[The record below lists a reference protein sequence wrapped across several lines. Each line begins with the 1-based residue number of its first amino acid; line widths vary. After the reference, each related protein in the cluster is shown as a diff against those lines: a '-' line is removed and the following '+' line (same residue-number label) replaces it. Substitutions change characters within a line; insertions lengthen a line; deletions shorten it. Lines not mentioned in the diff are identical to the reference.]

1 LAKHKAF
8 VVVGQIDLRNI
19 VNQILGIAIAFIL
32 VVGIIQFTISIATA
46 SNSLNIFPP
55 GVKPYGISYSEHMQN
70 FWKWLLAIPSN
81 ASPLN
86 DETGEKCS
94 ADQINTNSTVFYL
107 ATAIG
112 KSERTCTVPVG
123 KGLFI
128 PVMMVE
134 FSDKEMPGAS
144 VEELG
149 QATKKDQDTVNSLYL
164 KIDNMEYKY
173 DNLTKY
179 RIHTEPFIATF
190 PKEGIFGVTES
201 GNSTVVAE
209 GFYVIT
215 EPLAKGNHT
224 INYKS
229 SVSPDPTSTEPP
241 YAQDVTYRIIAK

>member
-8 VVVGQIDLRNI
+8 VVVGQIDLRI
-19 VNQILGIAIAFIL
+19 ILDQILGIAIAFIL
-32 VVGIIQFTISIATA
+32 VVGIIQFTISIASA
-46 SNSLNIFPP
+46 SNPLNIFPP
-55 GVKPYGISYSEHMQN
+55 GVKPYGITYSEHMQN
-70 FWKWLLAIPSN
+70 FWKWMLAIP
-81 ASPLN
+81 AKDSPLN
-86 DETGEKCS
+86 DPTGEKCAIGQS
-94 ADQINTNSTVFYL
+94 NTNSSVFYL

-112 KSERTCTVPVG
+112 KSERTCTVPAG

-128 PVMMVE
+128 PVMEVE

-149 QATKKDQDTVNSLYL
+149 QATKKDQDTVNSLNL
-164 KIDNMEYKY
+164 KIDNREYKF
-173 DNLTKY
+173 DNITKY
-179 RIHTEPFIATF
+179 RIQTQPFVATF
-190 PKEGIFGVTES
+190 PKEAIFGVTDP

-241 YAQDVTYRIIAK
+241 YAQDVTYHIIAK